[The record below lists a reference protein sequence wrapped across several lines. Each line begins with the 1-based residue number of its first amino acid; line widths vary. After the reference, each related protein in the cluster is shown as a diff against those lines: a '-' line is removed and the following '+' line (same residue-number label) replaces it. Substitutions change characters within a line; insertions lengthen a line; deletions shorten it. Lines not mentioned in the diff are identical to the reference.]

1 MKKFLIAMLLVLAL
15 TASAFAASFAD
26 VPSSHWAYQAVN
38 KLIASGILS
47 GYPDGTFKGQNN
59 LSRYEIAVVVA
70 RVLEEIEAEQAA
82 LADKVED
89 AANNLSI
96 GEAQQVNQ
104 IVKSLVA
111 KNTGEELSNQQADE
125 VRSIVQALTYE
136 FKPELTDLGVAVDE
150 LDSRLTAVEADVKGL
165 KADKPKITFGA
176 WGRAIVAPGMEPDD
190 GDTRPQQTVSW
201 GWDNARIGWTMKGES
216 ADGNIG
222 IHIDS
227 NADGGGFGH
236 QDQQKV
242 WAKPSENITLE
253 VGPSVFFDKLR
264 GNAAYGAWNWMR
276 FNTQD
281 DEDAI
286 FVRGKAGKGD
296 GKTPYRSAEAQD
308 GINGG
313 ALVHYDK
320 DNLTLYASFDQ
331 SDGGTVVAEEKD
343 SSGTV
348 IQKEVKEKEYT
359 TAKMFK
365 RGQYG
370 VGYATDFGLVR
381 AQYIGKATY
390 AKDPSDDEMEEY
402 GVFNAA
408 VRFDK
413 LASDFTLDVGLFVPT
428 DDPEDCGEYKGLNA
442 YANYTG
448 VDKWTLHSTVQT
460 KFDKA
465 DVDGDEDLAFQLGF
479 GGDYDLA
486 DGAYTINT
494 DLRYFN
500 ENWMYD
506 EKRFEEYG
514 GDGDQIGFLVGIAK
528 NLENGKVGIGLEYT
542 THSFNGHDSTYDGDE
557 ENWAFPIVVE
567 YSF

>member
-1 MKKFLIAMLLVLAL
+1 MRRIYMRKFFIAMLLVLAL
-15 TASAFAASFAD
+15 TTTAFAASFAD

-38 KLIASGILS
+38 KLVASGILS

-111 KNTGEELSNQQADE
+111 KNTGEELSNEQADE

-136 FKPELTDLGVAVDE
+136 FRPELTDLGVAVDE
-150 LDSRLTAVEADVKGL
+150 LDSRLTAVEADVEGL
-165 KADKPKITFGA
+165 KASKPKITFGA
-176 WGRAIVAPGMEPDD
+176 WGRGIVSIAGNDD
-190 GDTRPQQTVSW
+190 GDAVSRQGVSW
-201 GWDNARIGWTMKGES
+201 DAEGEWGGSRIGYTLKGES
-216 ADGNIG
+216 ADGDIG

-236 QDQQKV
+236 QDQQKIWV
-242 WAKPSENITLE
+242 KPSDNFTFEI
-253 VGPSVFFDKLR
+253 GPSVFFDKLR

-276 FNTQD
+276 FETQD

-296 GKTPYRSAEAQD
+296 GKTPYRSTGAQD
-308 GINGG
+308 GIIGG

-320 DNLTLYASFDQ
+320 DKLSVFASFDQ
-331 SDGGTVVAEEKD
+331 SEGSSEVA
-343 SSGTV
+343 G
-348 IQKEVKEKEYT
+348 EKEEYT
-359 TAKMFK
+359 AAKMFK

-370 VGYATDFGLVR
+370 VGYETDFGLVR
-381 AQYIGKATY
+381 GQYIGKAY
-390 AKDPSDDEMEEY
+390 LDDPTADELEEY

-413 LASDFTLDVGLFVPT
+413 LASDLTLDVGLFVPT
-428 DDPEDCGEYKGLNA
+428 EDPEDCGEYTGLNA

-448 VDKWTLHSTVQT
+448 IDKWTLHGTVQT
-460 KFDKA
+460 KFDKGDA
-465 DVDGDEDLAFQLGF
+465 KGDEDLAFQLGF

-500 ENWMYD
+500 ENWMAD
-506 EKRFEEYG
+506 
-514 GDGDQIGFLVGIAK
+514 DDPTTNDDNDQIGFLVGIAK
-528 NLENGKVGIGLEYT
+528 NLSNGKVGIGLEYT
-542 THSFNGHDSTYDGDE
+542 TNGFASSGDE
-557 ENWAFPIVVE
+557 FSDPEEDNWAIPIVLE
-567 YSF
+567 YWF